1 MKKMAKKTNSKQNK
15 EIEISENPEETE
27 IEELKAKSRKISTKE
42 ACAYSFMDGFGL
54 RYITPFAVEVG
65 KNSKNLNAY
74 VGLLTALPSL
84 LGSLSQLLTIKAMN
98 SYSRRKI
105 VFWGVFMQALMWLPL
120 VALGLFY
127 YFKNI
132 NAELGLSSLVIIYT
146 LLIIFGSFAGP
157 AWSSMMKDT
166 VTSNL
171 GKYFGNRS
179 RIAGLVALICMLIA
193 GFILDYFKQTN
204 VFLGFIIIFFVAF
217 MGRTISSILFSKQYE
232 PKFKP
237 EKKAYFSFI
246 EFAKKM
252 FYNNFG
258 KFVIFFALTSF
269 AVTICSPF
277 FAVYVLKD
285 LGFSYVQYMA
295 MIVGSSLA
303 SFIFMSGWGKF
314 ADRYGNL
321 KIMKICIGSIVAVPF
336 LYFASYFVFKF
347 NPSLIVPYVIFIE
360 VLAGV
365 MWAGFNLA
373 AGNFIYEAVTREKMA
388 LCVSYFN
395 VINGIGTFIGPIL
408 GGFLASVI
416 HPIMGISALLIV
428 FIIGGIVRLAVAVY
442 MLPKIKEVRKV
453 KEYGFKEAR
462 ESFQNL
468 SLREF
473 IEYLDI
479 NPIKTRP
486 I

>member
-1 MKKMAKKTNSKQNK
+1 MEETNSEK
-15 EIEISENPEETE
+15 EKTHAEV
-27 IEELKAKSRKISTKE
+27 EELKAKSRKISTEE

-54 RYITPFAVEVG
+54 RYVTPFAVEIG
-65 KNSKNLNAY
+65 KNAKNLNAY

-98 SYSRRKI
+98 SYSRKKI
-105 VFWGVFMQALMWLPL
+105 VFFGVFLQALMWLPL
-120 VALGLFY
+120 VGLSFFY
-127 YFKNI
+127 YFKSLSS
-132 NAELGLSSLVIIYT
+132 ELALSSLVIIYT

-193 GFILDYFKQTN
+193 GFILDYFKKTN
-204 VFLGFIIIFFVAF
+204 IYFGFMIVLFIAFLG
-217 MGRTISSILFSKQYE
+217 RTTSAILFSKQYE

-237 EKKAYFSFI
+237 AKESYFSFI
-246 EFAKKM
+246 QFAKKM

-258 KFVIFFALTSF
+258 KFVVLFALTSF

-285 LGFSYVQYMA
+285 LGFSYIQYMSL
-295 MIVGSSLA
+295 IIGSSLA
-303 SFIFMSGWGKF
+303 SFLFMSGWGKF

-321 KIMKICIGSIVAVPF
+321 KVMKMCMGSIVAVPF

-347 NPSLIVPYVIFIE
+347 NPSWILPYIVFIE
-360 VLAGV
+360 VLAGA

-416 HPIMGISALLIV
+416 HPVLGISALLIV
-428 FIIGGIVRLAVAVY
+428 FIIGGIARLFVAVY
-442 MLPKIKEVRKV
+442 MLPKIKEVREV
-453 KEYGFKEAR
+453 KKYGFREAR
-462 ESFQNL
+462 ESFISL

>member
-1 MKKMAKKTNSKQNK
+1 MEQKDISKEN
-15 EIEISENPEETE
+15 EDIEISENPEETE

-54 RYITPFAVEVG
+54 RYITPLAVEIG
-65 KNSKNLNAY
+65 KNSKNLNNY

-98 SYSRRKI
+98 HYSRKKI
-105 VFWGVFMQALMWLPL
+105 VFWAVFLQALMWLPL
-120 VALGLFY
+120 VGLSFFY
-127 YFKNI
+127 YFKSLST
-132 NAELGLSSLVIIYT
+132 ELALSSLVLIYT
-146 LLIIFGSFAGP
+146 LLIVFGSFGGP

-171 GKYFGNRS
+171 GKYFGDRS

-204 VFLGFIIIFFVAF
+204 IYLGFMIVLFIAFLG
-217 MGRTISSILFSKQYE
+217 RTTSAILFSKQYE
-232 PKFKP
+232 PEFKP
-237 EKKAYFSFI
+237 EKKSYFSFI

-252 FYNNFG
+252 FHNNFG

-277 FAVYVLKD
+277 FAVYILKD
-285 LGFSYVQYMA
+285 LGFSYIQYMTL
-295 MIVGSSLA
+295 IIGSSLA
-303 SFIFMSGWGKF
+303 SFVFMSGWGKF

-321 KIMKICIGSIVAVPF
+321 KVMKLCMGSIVAVPF
-336 LYFASYFVFKF
+336 LYFASYFIFKF
-347 NPSLIVPYVIFIE
+347 NPPWIIPYVIFIE
-360 VLAGV
+360 VLAGAT
-365 MWAGFNLA
+365 WAGFNLA

-395 VINGIGTFIGPIL
+395 VVNGMGTFIGPIL
-408 GGFLASVI
+408 GGFLASII
-416 HPIMGISALLIV
+416 HPILGISALLIV
-428 FIIGGIVRLAVAVY
+428 FIIGGLARLAVTIY
-442 MLPKIKEVRKV
+442 MLPKIKEVREV
-453 KEYGFKEAR
+453 KRYGFKEAR
-462 ESFQNL
+462 ESFINL

>member
-1 MKKMAKKTNSKQNK
+1 METNSEQNK
-15 EIEISENPEETE
+15 EIKIIESLEKTE
-27 IEELKAKSRKISTKE
+27 IEGLKAKSRKISQKE

-54 RYITPFAVEVG
+54 RYITPFAVEIG
-65 KNSKNLNAY
+65 KNSKNLNTY

-105 VFWGVFMQALMWLPL
+105 VFWGVFLQALMWLPL
-120 VALGLFY
+120 VGLGLFY

-146 LLIIFGSFAGP
+146 LLIIVGSFAGP

-166 VTSNL
+166 VTKDI

-179 RIAGLVALICMLIA
+179 RIAGLVALVCMLIA

-204 VFLGFIIIFFVAF
+204 IFLGFIIIFFIAF
-217 MGRTISSILFSKQYE
+217 LGRTTSSLLFSKQYE
-232 PKFKP
+232 PKFKQE
-237 EKKAYFSFI
+237 EKSYFSFI
-246 EFAKKM
+246 QFAKKM
-252 FYNNFG
+252 LKNNFG
-258 KFVIFFALTSF
+258 KFVVFFALTSL

-285 LGFSYVQYMA
+285 LGFTYVQYMA
-295 MIVGSSLA
+295 MIVGSSVA

-314 ADRYGNL
+314 ADNYGNL
-321 KIMKICIGSIVAVPF
+321 KVMKLSMGSIIAVPF

-347 NPSLIVPYVIFIE
+347 NPSLIVPYIIFIE

-408 GGFLASVI
+408 GGFLASII
-416 HPIMGISALLIV
+416 HPILGISALLIV
-428 FIIGGIVRLAVAVY
+428 FVIGGIARLVVAVY
-442 MLPKIKEVRKV
+442 MLPKIKEVREV
-453 KEYGFKEAR
+453 KRYGFKEAR

-473 IEYLDI
+473 AEYLDI

>member
-1 MKKMAKKTNSKQNK
+1 MKTNSQENK
-15 EIEISENPEETE
+15 EIEISENPDKTE

-54 RYITPFAVEVG
+54 RYITPFAVEIG
-65 KNSKNLNAY
+65 KNAKNLNTY

-105 VFWGVFMQALMWLPL
+105 VFFGVFLQALMWLPL
-120 VALGLFY
+120 VALAFFY
-127 YFKNI
+127 YFKNLSS
-132 NAELGLSSLVIIYT
+132 ELALSSLVIIYT

-166 VTSNL
+166 VTENL

-179 RIAGLVALICMLIA
+179 RIAGLVALICMLTA
-193 GFILDYFKQTN
+193 GFVLDYFKKTN
-204 VFLGFIIIFFVAF
+204 IFFGFVIIFFIAF
-217 MGRTISSILFSKQYE
+217 MGRTVSSILFSKQYE
-232 PKFKP
+232 PKFKT
-237 EKKAYFSFI
+237 EQKSYFSFLDFI
-246 EFAKKM
+246 KNMTK
-252 FYNNFG
+252 NNFG
-258 KFVIFFALTSF
+258 KFVIFFALVSF

-285 LGFSYVQYMA
+285 LGFSYIQYMA

-321 KIMKICIGSIVAVPF
+321 KVMKLCMGSIVAVPF

-347 NPSLIVPYVIFIE
+347 NPSFIVPYVVFIE

-365 MWAGFNLA
+365 MWAGFTLA

-408 GGFLASVI
+408 GGFLASII
-416 HPIMGISALLIV
+416 HPILGISALLIV
-428 FIIGGIVRLAVAVY
+428 FIIGGIARLVVAVY

-453 KEYGFKEAR
+453 KEYGFKEAK
-462 ESFQNL
+462 ENFLNI

>member
-1 MKKMAKKTNSKQNK
+1 MKRTNSQQNK
-15 EIEISENPEETE
+15 E

-54 RYITPFAVEVG
+54 RYITPLAVEIG
-65 KNSKNLNAY
+65 KNAKNLNTY

-84 LGSLSQLLTIKAMN
+84 LGSLSQLLTIKVMN
-98 SYSRRKI
+98 HHSRKRI
-105 VFWGVFMQALMWLPL
+105 VFWAVFLQALMWLPL
-120 VALGLFY
+120 VALSFFY
-127 YFKNI
+127 YFKSL
-132 NAELGLSSLVIIYT
+132 NAELALSSLVIIYT
-146 LLIIFGSFAGP
+146 LLIVFGSFGGP

-179 RIAGLVALICMLIA
+179 RVAGLVALICMLIA
-193 GFILDYFKQTN
+193 GFILDYFKKTN
-204 VFLGFIIIFFVAF
+204 IYLGFMIVLFIAFLG
-217 MGRTISSILFSKQYE
+217 RTTSAILFSKQYE
-232 PKFKP
+232 PEFKP

-246 EFAKKM
+246 EFVKKM

-258 KFVIFFALTSF
+258 KFVVLFALTSF

-285 LGFSYVQYMA
+285 LGFSYVQYMTL
-295 MIVGSSLA
+295 IVGSSLA

-321 KIMKICIGSIVAVPF
+321 KIMKICMGSIVAVPF

-347 NPSLIVPYVIFIE
+347 NPSLILPYVVFIE

-408 GGFLASVI
+408 GGFLASII
-416 HPIMGISALLIV
+416 HPILGISALLIV
-428 FIIGGIVRLAVAVY
+428 FIIGGIARLVVAIY

-453 KEYGFKEAR
+453 KKYGFKEAR
-462 ESFQNL
+462 ESFINL